1 MTSQDVKWDQL
12 DEMIEKTAQTTSD
25 FERLAEIEKR
35 QKELNDEKDKLNKE
49 ASEIR
54 VKYKQ
59 EYTSK
64 LKETLDGY
72 GVLTVVDSRDH
83 YEGRILNVTEDII
96 RFRYTYHYGSYTDT
110 YEISTQ
116 ELREKGYVK
125 IERNGNSPIYVVD
138 KITDPLGVYEIIKFR
153 LRVELSGLIN
163 DLEYRKKSLKEYE
176 QKIKETE
183 KELDQ
188 FRKVSDSKIT
198 RVFNDISFGVT
209 DLKIEDILKEL
220 PREIKMYDK

>member
-1 MTSQDVKWDQL
+1 MTSQDVKWDKL
-12 DEMIEKTAQTTSD
+12 DEMIEKTSQTTED
-25 FERLAEIEKR
+25 FKRLSEIEKR
-35 QKELNDEKDKLNKE
+35 QDELNKEKDELNKE

-54 VKYKQ
+54 GKYKQ
-59 EYTSK
+59 EYTNK
-64 LKETLDGY
+64 LKDALEGY

-83 YEGRILNVTEDII
+83 YEGRILNVTEETI

-110 YEISTQ
+110 YEISTN

-125 IERNGNSPIYVVD
+125 IERNNNNPIYVVD
-138 KITDPLGVYEIIKFR
+138 KIKDPLGVYEIIKFR
-153 LRVELSGLIN
+153 LEVELKGLIH
-163 DLEYRKKSLKEYE
+163 DLEYRKKSLVEYE
-176 QKIKETE
+176 QKIRDTE

-188 FRKVSDSKIT
+188 FRKVSDGKIT

-209 DLKIEDILKEL
+209 DLKVEDVLKAL